1 MYVRLCRMQ
10 ESFRARLTPK
20 PWRCG
25 FYKPFVLF
33 PFETPAQEAD
43 FRQWESKYNDKA
55 AQYSTCRFLIAFGAS
70 AAPEFASLVA
80 YHDQETKASSG
91 LPLA

>member
-1 MYVRLCRMQ
+1 MQ

-25 FYKPFVLF
+25 LPVPPGMF
-33 PFETPAQEAD
+33 PFETPEDVARFQD
-43 FRQWESKYNDKA
+43 WERNYTA
-55 AQYSTCRFLIAFGAS
+55 AIQPYATCQYLVSFGNSPMAS
-70 AAPEFASLVA
+70 GFEELVQ
-80 YHDQETKASSG
+80 YHDQETRATSL